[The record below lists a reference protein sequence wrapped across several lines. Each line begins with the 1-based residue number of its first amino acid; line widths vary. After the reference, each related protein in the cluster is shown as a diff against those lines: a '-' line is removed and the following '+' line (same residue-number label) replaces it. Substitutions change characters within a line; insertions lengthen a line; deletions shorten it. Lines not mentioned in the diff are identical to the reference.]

1 MSEENTPEVVQE
13 PSEGVDQIAAQEAAA
28 ANLVE
33 TDGVVEAK
41 WSVAVLPKQNVSI
54 QFRVAPTGE
63 GKAVTSV
70 TASFVE
76 MKDGMVMDAFA
87 GSTANALIDAKD
99 GQGLTGD
106 MGADFSVFSNRGF
119 GQVAAVLAG
128 IVNTDEGPRN
138 FFFWRPIDPAN

>member
-1 MSEENTPEVVQE
+1 MSEENTPDVQE
-13 PSEGVDQIAAQEAAA
+13 TSEDTAHLAAQEAAA
-28 ANLVE
+28 AKQME
-33 TDGVVEAK
+33 TDGVVEAR
-41 WSVAVLPKQNVSI
+41 WSVAVVPKQNVSI
-54 QFRVAPTGE
+54 QFRVAPTGD

-76 MKDGMVMDAFA
+76 MKDGMVVDTFA
-87 GSTANALIDAKD
+87 GSTVNALIDAKD

-106 MGADFSVFSNRGF
+106 MGADFTVFANRGF

-138 FFFWRPIDPAN
+138 FFFWRPIDPAT